1 MATKAGGK
9 STQKPAGMDWG
20 SRVRNSVGS
29 GSNVAGDQK
38 RDDENVPWSL
48 IATVMAVVLM
58 FFIVMPLLAF
68 MYYDMWFA
76 TQAAVHEVKKMK
88 ELRRQILEER
98 RQETIRSE

>member
-1 MATKAGGK
+1 
-9 STQKPAGMDWG
+9 
-20 SRVRNSVGS
+20 
-29 GSNVAGDQK
+29 
-38 RDDENVPWSL
+38 
-48 IATVMAVVLM
+48 MAVVLM
-58 FFIVMPLLAF
+58 FFIVMPVLAF